1 MRNMT
6 RITSHVLDTS
16 VGRPA
21 CGLTVKLERSDRG
34 APTLVASA
42 TTDDDG
48 RIRDWIPAGV
58 AAGHY
63 RLVFETGPWFRAAGR
78 DTLYSVVIIE
88 FEVQEGVPHYHLP
101 LLLSPFGY
109 STYRGS

>member
-1 MRNMT
+1 MT

-21 CGLTVKLERSDRG
+21 TGLTVRLERIG
-34 APTLVASA
+34 AENPEPVASA
-42 TTDDDG
+42 VTDADG
-48 RIRDWIPAGV
+48 RVRDWLPSAIPAGR
-58 AAGHY
+58 Y

-78 DTLYSVVIIE
+78 DTLYP
-88 FEVQEGVPHYHLP
+88 EVRIDVEVSDAVPHYHLP